1 MEHGLQAILAAFASF
16 IVVTVIF
23 AVIILICQYRKA
35 VQIRRNNQ
43 IRTRPLRN
51 LNHYPTSSNSFPA
64 VDASWS
70 WDPNLKI
77 SMEELSRATN
87 NFSPYRVVGDGSF
100 GLVYKARLSTGDVV
114 AVKKLSPDA
123 FQGFREFAAEME
135 TLSKLSHD
143 NIVKILGYWASGP
156 ERLLVYE
163 YIEKGNLDQ
172 WLHEPSSPT
181 HPNDD
186 VFSTDIIRSPLSWE
200 TRVNIIRGV
209 AHGLCYLH
217 GLQKPIIHRDIKASN
232 VLLDSDFQAHIADFG
247 LARRMDKS
255 HSHVSTQVAGTIG
268 YMPPEYRDGSNVANP
283 KVDVYSFGVLMIET
297 VSGHRPNLAVKLEGN
312 DIGLVNWA
320 RKMKERNTEIEMLDV
335 NIPREEGL
343 KEESVRKYVHIACMC
358 TGELQKDRPEMPEV
372 VNLLDSIPL

>member
-1 MEHGLQAILAAFASF
+1 MDHGFQAILAAVASF

-51 LNHYPTSSNSFPA
+51 PNHYPTSSNSFP

-100 GLVYKARLSTGDVV
+100 GLVYKARLSTGIVV

-232 VLLDSDFQAHIADFG
+232 VLLDSEFQAHIADFG

-268 YMPPEYRDGSNVANP
+268 YMPPEYKDGSNVANP

-372 VNLLDSIPL
+372 VNLLDSMPL

>member
-1 MEHGLQAILAAFASF
+1 
-16 IVVTVIF
+16 
-23 AVIILICQYRKA
+23 
-35 VQIRRNNQ
+35 
-43 IRTRPLRN
+43 
-51 LNHYPTSSNSFPA
+51 
-64 VDASWS
+64 
-70 WDPNLKI
+70 
-77 SMEELSRATN
+77 MEELSRATN

-163 YIEKGNLDQ
+163 YIDKGNLDQ

-232 VLLDSDFQAHIADFG
+232 VLLDSEFQAHIADFG

-320 RKMKERNTEIEMLDV
+320 RKMKERNTEMEMLDV
-335 NIPREEGL
+335 NVPREEGL
-343 KEESVRKYVHIACMC
+343 KEESVREYVHIACMC

-372 VNLLDSIPL
+372 VNLLDSMPL

>member
-51 LNHYPTSSNSFPA
+51 SNHYPTSSNSFPG
-64 VDASWS
+64 VDAGWS

-312 DIGLVNWA
+312 DTGLVNWA

-372 VNLLDSIPL
+372 VKLLDSMLL

>member
-1 MEHGLQAILAAFASF
+1 
-16 IVVTVIF
+16 
-23 AVIILICQYRKA
+23 
-35 VQIRRNNQ
+35 
-43 IRTRPLRN
+43 
-51 LNHYPTSSNSFPA
+51 
-64 VDASWS
+64 
-70 WDPNLKI
+70 
-77 SMEELSRATN
+77 MEELSRATK
-87 NFSPYRVVGDGSF
+87 NFSNTLIVGDGSF
-100 GLVYKARLSTGDVV
+100 GYVYKASLSTGATV

-135 TLSKLSHD
+135 TLSKLRHH
-143 NIVKILGYWASGP
+143 NIVKILGYWASGA

-163 YIEKGNLDQ
+163 FIEKGNLDQ
-172 WLHEPSSPT
+172 WLHESSPT
-181 HPNDD
+181 SSSTHQNDEVSISID
-186 VFSTDIIRSPLSWE
+186 FIRSPLPWE
-200 TRVNIIRGV
+200 TRVKIMRGV

-217 GLQKPIIHRDIKASN
+217 GLEKPIIHRDIKASN
-232 VLLDSDFQAHIADFG
+232 VLLDSEFEAHIADFG

-297 VSGHRPNLAVKLEGN
+297 LSGHRPNLAVKLEGN

-320 RKMKERNTEIEMLDV
+320 RKMKERNTELEMLDG

-343 KEESVRKYVHIACMC
+343 KEESVREYVRIACMC

-372 VNLLDSIPL
+372 VKLLDSMPL

>member
-1 MEHGLQAILAAFASF
+1 
-16 IVVTVIF
+16 
-23 AVIILICQYRKA
+23 
-35 VQIRRNNQ
+35 
-43 IRTRPLRN
+43 
-51 LNHYPTSSNSFPA
+51 
-64 VDASWS
+64 
-70 WDPNLKI
+70 
-77 SMEELSRATN
+77 MEELSRATD
-87 NFSPYRVVGDGSF
+87 NFSPLRIVGDGSF
-100 GLVYKARLSTGDVV
+100 GMVYKAQLSTGVFV

-135 TLSKLSHD
+135 TLSKLFHR

-181 HPNDD
+181 QPNDD
-186 VFSTDIIRSPLSWE
+186 VLSTDIIRSPLSWE

-232 VLLDSDFQAHIADFG
+232 VLLDSEFQAHIADFG

-268 YMPPEYRDGSNVANP
+268 YMPPEYRDGSNVANQ

-320 RKMKERNTEIEMLDV
+320 RKMKERNTEMEMLDV
-335 NIPREEGL
+335 NIPREGL
-343 KEESVRKYVHIACMC
+343 KEESVREYVHIACMC

-372 VNLLDSIPL
+372 VKLLDSMPL